1 MAVYTHSG
9 LAAGIGRLLRT
20 LEGVTVGRTIINFES
35 IQRHLRRNPRL
46 SEHDVRR
53 LTNPSDSQDVPR
65 AIEFIDAIHDLA
77 ALPTDD
83 CSPAELQEL
92 PAIAVVAEMFASFLD
107 AFVTPDWSLSQQ
119 VASLSKF
126 AHTAFALFQ
135 THGVNFMPNQLYGD
149 MQTTVKNAIFC
160 IAKQLHLDRT
170 QPFYLFWTGDDRLEG
185 LFGCTRMQGGHN
197 PNFTYKDFV
206 DRVGAGVDIAAVFA
220 RHPRLNNGF
229 RRLKV
234 TRTEHMD
241 HLNPESWRGR
251 VIVSE
256 VDLESS
262 WAQGRKDA
270 TILLRRIHVTCD
282 FGLVF
287 TSNPVLDM
295 LRPFGNGSY
304 PGVATD
310 SPDRSEEPLILSESS
325 APTSTRGNAQT
336 GSTSSNA
343 STSQTSHEP
352 SHTNRDTPRLDT
364 LAQASNLSHT
374 APSPSQH
381 GSLEESVT
389 SEFTTGTT
397 GSLSVVSDSSE
408 TEVLE
413 LTVQQCDEIARCS
426 AVASGDGSDAQGI
439 ELEDLLDELDGNSE
453 SAQAQAGHN
462 GARLGRSE
470 PSITPW
476 IDHEGHKIHKASL
489 CRLVITPEYV
499 RKSHERTLRV
509 RGYTTDIK
517 PRDYSTDDI
526 TNGDSF
532 FTNDLFATLVCCDDT
547 INLALLKCIA
557 IEEKSSR
564 VGCTQQQNLCHAA
577 AGVKLTGQVLSLCPL
592 VGSSTTSSNDQCDT
606 QGDLS
611 PDSDDPQHALWVW
624 NGQFSQLAQKKK
636 EPSMIAKGARKTIVI
651 KIASHVCLAVN
662 AKVISVR
669 SHPSFSDEDYAQL
682 NEAGLTWAFT
692 GEELELLT
700 TQLWET
706 IHAQRLVSLIPAF
719 RVNSDLPYRALNG
732 QFITRVQVIIH
743 GVICQLTQNS

>member
-1 MAVYTHSG
+1 LNQTRKYSSLLGKLDDHRRFTMAVAELDVRRLRQLVKQSIAEGASITKIVSRIEESVSGVYQARGYNDDDLDISLLILRLGGRKLLYAMSQQISVPSLRTLRRHSAFTKLSPSLGPPRIDDIVHNINSVVLPRLTAADQSERFLFRSGISVQWDEISIEEVADWFPQSDMVGGLCREHSG
-9 LAAGIGRLLRT
+9 TVNTVLSTFENAVSIANALYTGTVHYGKEASVIAVGSFGTQIRGVFPILVSPTCKSETSSESVQLLTTVFEAWNTTAAARFGPIWSFASDGDANRRALVYQLFMKHTVDVDHVLYKYVGRLQGLNLQVGDGDITGDFDWKHLLKRIGRLLRT

-92 PAIAVVAEMFASFLD
+92 PIIAVVAEMFTSFLD

-149 MQTTVKNAIFC
+149 MQTTIKNAIFC

-185 LFGCTRMQGGHN
+185 LFGCARMQGGHN

-282 FGLVF
+282 FGSVF

-304 PGVATD
+304 PGVSTD
-310 SPDRSEEPLILSESS
+310 SPDRS
-325 APTSTRGNAQT
+325 
-336 GSTSSNA
+336 
-343 STSQTSHEP
+343 
-352 SHTNRDTPRLDT
+352 
-364 LAQASNLSHT
+364 
-374 APSPSQH
+374 
-381 GSLEESVT
+381 
-389 SEFTTGTT
+389 
-397 GSLSVVSDSSE
+397 
-408 TEVLE
+408 
-413 LTVQQCDEIARCS
+413 
-426 AVASGDGSDAQGI
+426 
-439 ELEDLLDELDGNSE
+439 
-453 SAQAQAGHN
+453 
-462 GARLGRSE
+462 
-470 PSITPW
+470 
-476 IDHEGHKIHKASL
+476 
-489 CRLVITPEYV
+489 
-499 RKSHERTLRV
+499 
-509 RGYTTDIK
+509 
-517 PRDYSTDDI
+517 
-526 TNGDSF
+526 
-532 FTNDLFATLVCCDDT
+532 
-547 INLALLKCIA
+547 
-557 IEEKSSR
+557 
-564 VGCTQQQNLCHAA
+564 
-577 AGVKLTGQVLSLCPL
+577 
-592 VGSSTTSSNDQCDT
+592 
-606 QGDLS
+606 
-611 PDSDDPQHALWVW
+611 
-624 NGQFSQLAQKKK
+624 
-636 EPSMIAKGARKTIVI
+636 
-651 KIASHVCLAVN
+651 
-662 AKVISVR
+662 
-669 SHPSFSDEDYAQL
+669 
-682 NEAGLTWAFT
+682 
-692 GEELELLT
+692 
-700 TQLWET
+700 
-706 IHAQRLVSLIPAF
+706 
-719 RVNSDLPYRALNG
+719 
-732 QFITRVQVIIH
+732 
-743 GVICQLTQNS
+743 